1 MTSRTFTVVT
11 EDCSPKE
18 VTSDGKVVRSEWTH
32 SYGDKKMFMQLEE
45 VGDDFIYSWSHGQG
59 KGRVRIPSHIMF
71 DLPELF
77 EILNA
82 SRDNRL
88 CGTTKIFEAQPI
100 ATLYARSK

>member
-18 VTSDGKVVRSEWTH
+18 YVSDGKIVRNEWKNSNKT
-32 SYGDKKMFMQLEE
+32 MFVQLEE
-45 VGDDFIYSWSHGQG
+45 SDGDDFIYSYDHGQG
-59 KGRVRIPSHIMF
+59 KGRVKIPGHIMF

-82 SRDNRL
+82 ARDTRL